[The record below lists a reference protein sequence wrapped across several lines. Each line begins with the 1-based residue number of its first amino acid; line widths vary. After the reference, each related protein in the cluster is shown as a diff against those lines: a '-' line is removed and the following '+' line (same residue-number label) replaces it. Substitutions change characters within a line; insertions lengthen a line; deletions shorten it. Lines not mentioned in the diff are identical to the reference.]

1 MLALFPDAV
10 TWKCSVKRL
19 FLKFSQFSQLWQLLA
34 SECRESSIA
43 KISSL
48 DKQSSWIHLW
58 YYHSSTVKLLHD
70 NIYTPFLSA
79 WVHISHIYNILL
91 LPGLPYPTTTL
102 FLFCFIDLIIFLKNW
117 LLRRISFR
125 LRLKTLYCYRTI
137 IYFIRIWLFSWIFY
151 SFTQDSLQD
160 VIIKILYFQ

>member
-1 MLALFPDAV
+1 MLAPFPDAV

-58 YYHSSTVKLLHD
+58 YYHSSTVKLLFCQHGFTFPTFTTFF
-70 NIYTPFLSA
+70 YCLAYPTP
-79 WVHISHIYNILL
+79 LL
-91 LPGLPYPTTTL
+91 LYS
-102 FLFCFIDLIIFLKNW
+102 CSVSLI
-117 LLRRISFR
+117 SSSS
-125 LRLKTLYCYRTI
+125 LKTGSWGESLSGSDWKPCTVTELLSILSEYDYLAE
-137 IYFIRIWLFSWIFY
+137 YFIHL
-151 SFTQDSLQD
+151 L
-160 VIIKILYFQ
+160 KILYKML